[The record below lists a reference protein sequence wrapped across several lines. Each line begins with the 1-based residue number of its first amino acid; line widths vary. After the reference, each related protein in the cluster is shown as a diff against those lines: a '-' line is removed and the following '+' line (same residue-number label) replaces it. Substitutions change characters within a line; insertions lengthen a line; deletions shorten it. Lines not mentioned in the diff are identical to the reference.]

1 MPAYGIKSFGA
12 FASEK
17 SAAEII
23 NEIKESRNFR
33 NKDLELT

>member
-17 SAAEII
+17 SAKRLLMKLKRVEIS
-23 NEIKESRNFR
+23 EIKIWN
-33 NKDLELT
+33 